1 MSASLV
7 IIYLLVE
14 RISLSRRIR
23 ALPLRICVTGT
34 RGKSSVTRLIAACL
48 REAGY
53 SVLAKTTGSKPIIIF
68 PDGEEKEI
76 KRRGSPS
83 ILEGK
88 KILKIG
94 VKLKVQALVS
104 ELMGVH
110 PERSFIESVQM
121 FKPHIL
127 VITNVRPDHLA
138 QMGTAR
144 ETVACCLAT
153 SITRNITVFLHQDE
167 YFPVFQERAESL
179 NSRLIQVRGDYLAEH
194 LRLKQ
199 EFPFYEFEENIRLSL
214 TVAEFLG
221 VDKNVALRG
230 MEKLKP
236 DFGSLKIWTA
246 DLGEPPR
253 HFYLV
258 SAFAANDPES
268 TRYVLSR
275 LKKMK
280 SLRASKIICLLSLR
294 RDRGDRTFQWLKAL
308 QEGAF
313 PEFRKFL
320 FIGDHARALKSK
332 LRLNGKMKVFVLK
345 DNNPQKIM
353 EMISET
359 LEEENVLVGLG
370 NMGGIGEKLVKYWEN
385 IGRPHDF

>member
-1 MSASLV
+1 
-7 IIYLLVE
+7 
-14 RISLSRRIR
+14 
-23 ALPLRICVTGT
+23 VTGT

-138 QMGTAR
+138 QMGTSRENIAR
-144 ETVACCLAT
+144 CLAT

-167 YFPVFQERAESL
+167 FFPVFQERAESL

-221 VDKNVALRG
+221 IDKHVALRG

-236 DFGSLKIWTA
+236 DFGSLKIWTT
-246 DLGEPPR
+246 DFGEPPR

-268 TRYVLSR
+268 TRHVLSR

-280 SLRASKIICLLSLR
+280 SLSASQQIGLLSLR
-294 RDRGDRTFQWLKAL
+294 RDRGDRTLQWLKAL

-320 FIGDHARALKSK
+320 FIGDHAQALKSK
-332 LRLNGKMKVFVLK
+332 LRLNRKMKVLVLK
-345 DNNPQKIM
+345 DKNPQKIM
-353 EMISET
+353 EKISDT
-359 LEEENVLVGLG
+359 LEEEKVLVGLG
-370 NMGGIGEKLVKYWEN
+370 NMGGIGEELVKYWEK

>member
-138 QMGTAR
+138 QMGTSRDNIAR
-144 ETVACCLAT
+144 CLAT
-153 SITRNITVFLHQDE
+153 SITRNITVFLPQDE
-167 YFPVFQERAESL
+167 FFPVFQERAESL
-179 NSRLIQVRGDYLAEH
+179 NSRVIQVRGDYLAEH

-199 EFPFYEFEENIRLSL
+199 KFPFYEFEENIRLSL

-221 VDKNVALRG
+221 IDKNVALRG

-280 SLRASKIICLLSLR
+280 SLSASKIICLLSLR

-320 FIGDHARALKSK
+320 FIGDHARVLKSK
-332 LRLNGKMKVFVLK
+332 LRLNREMKVFVLK
-345 DNNPQKIM
+345 NNNPQKIM
-353 EMISET
+353 EKISET

>member
-1 MSASLV
+1 
-7 IIYLLVE
+7 
-14 RISLSRRIR
+14 
-23 ALPLRICVTGT
+23 
-34 RGKSSVTRLIAACL
+34 VTRLIAACL

-68 PDGEEKEI
+68 PGGEEKEI

-88 KILKIG
+88 KILKIAA
-94 VKLKVQALVS
+94 KLKVQALVS

-121 FKPHIL
+121 FEPHIL

-138 QMGTAR
+138 QMGAVR
-144 ETVACCLAT
+144 DTVACCLAT
-153 SITRNITVFLHQDE
+153 SITRNITVFLPQDE
-167 YFPVFQERAESL
+167 FFPVFQKRAESL
-179 NSRLIQVRGDYLAEH
+179 NSRVIQVGGDYLAEH

-199 EFPFYEFEENIRLSL
+199 EYPFYEFEENIQLSL
-214 TVAEFLG
+214 AVAEYLG
-221 VDKNVALRG
+221 IDKNVALRG

-280 SLRASKIICLLSLR
+280 FLKASKIICLLSLR

-320 FIGDHARALKSK
+320 FIGDHARVLKSK
-332 LRLNGKMKVFVLK
+332 LRLNRKMKVFVLK
-345 DNNPQKIM
+345 DNNPKKIM
-353 EMISET
+353 EEISET

-370 NMGGIGEKLVKYWEN
+370 NMGGIGEKLVKYWED
-385 IGRPHDF
+385 IGKPHDF

>member
-1 MSASLV
+1 LSAFLV
-7 IIYLLVE
+7 ILYLLVE
-14 RISLSRRIR
+14 KISLSRRIQ

-68 PDGEEKEI
+68 PGGEEKEI

-94 VKLKVQALVS
+94 ARLKVQALVS

-127 VITNVRPDHLA
+127 VITNVRSDHLA
-138 QMGTAR
+138 QMGTVR
-144 ETVACCLAT
+144 DTVACCLAT
-153 SITRNITVFLHQDE
+153 SITRNITVFLPQDE
-167 YFPVFQERAESL
+167 FFPVFQKRAESL
-179 NSRLIQVRGDYLAEH
+179 NSRVIQVRGDYLAEH

-214 TVAEFLG
+214 AVAEFLG
-221 VDKNVALRG
+221 IDKNVALSG

-236 DFGSLKIWTA
+236 DFGSLKIWEA
-246 DLGEPPR
+246 DLGEPSR

-268 TRYVLSR
+268 TRHVLSR

-280 SLRASKIICLLSLR
+280 SFKASKIICLLSLR
-294 RDRGDRTFQWLKAL
+294 RDRGDRTIQWLKAL
-308 QEGAF
+308 QEGVF

-320 FIGDHARALKSK
+320 FIGDHARVLKSK
-332 LRLNGKMKVFVLK
+332 LRLNRKMKAFVLK
-345 DNNPQKIM
+345 NNNPQKIM
-353 EMISET
+353 EEVSET

-385 IGRPHDF
+385 IGRPYDF

>member
-1 MSASLV
+1 M
-7 IIYLLVE
+7 
-14 RISLSRRIR
+14 
-23 ALPLRICVTGT
+23 
-34 RGKSSVTRLIAACL
+34 TRLIAACL

-68 PDGEEKEI
+68 PGGEEKEI

-153 SITRNITVFLHQDE
+153 SITRNITVFLPQDE
-167 YFPVFQERAESL
+167 FFPVFQERAESL
-179 NSRLIQVRGDYLAEH
+179 NSRVIQVRGDYLAEH

-221 VDKNVALRG
+221 IDKNVALRG

-275 LKKMK
+275 LEKMK
-280 SLRASKIICLLSLR
+280 LLKASKIICLLSLR

-320 FIGDHARALKSK
+320 FIGDHARVLKRK
-332 LRLNGKMKVFVLK
+332 LRLNRKMKVFVLK

-353 EMISET
+353 EEISGT

-385 IGRPHDF
+385 IGRPYDF

>member
-7 IIYLLVE
+7 FIYLLVE
-14 RISLSRRIR
+14 RISLSRRTR

-68 PDGEEKEI
+68 PGGEEKEI

-88 KILKIG
+88 KILKIAA
-94 VKLKVQALVS
+94 KLKVQALVS

-110 PERSFIESVQM
+110 PERSFIESVQI

-138 QMGTAR
+138 QMGAVR
-144 ETVACCLAT
+144 DTVARCLAT
-153 SITRNITVFLHQDE
+153 SITRNITVFLPQDE
-167 YFPVFQERAESL
+167 FFPVFQKRAESL
-179 NSRLIQVRGDYLAEH
+179 NSRVIQVGGDYLAEH

-199 EFPFYEFEENIRLSL
+199 EYPFYEFEENIQLSL
-214 TVAEFLG
+214 AVAEYLG
-221 VDKNVALRG
+221 IDKNVALRG

-280 SLRASKIICLLSLR
+280 FLKASKIICLLSLR

-320 FIGDHARALKSK
+320 FIGDHAQVLKRK
-332 LRLNGKMKVFVLK
+332 LRLNKTMKASVLK

-353 EMISET
+353 EEISET

-385 IGRPHDF
+385 IGRPYDF